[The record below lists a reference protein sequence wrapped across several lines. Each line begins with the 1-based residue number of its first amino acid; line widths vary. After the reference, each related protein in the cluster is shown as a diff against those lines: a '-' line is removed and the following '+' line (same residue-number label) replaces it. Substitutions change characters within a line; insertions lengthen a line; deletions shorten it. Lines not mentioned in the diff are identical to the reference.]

1 MIYDIFFFSFI
12 ESLRKYPPVAVL
24 FRSPNKNY
32 YVPEINYTIPKDTP
46 VWIPIHALQNDPEFF
61 PEPEKFDVNRF
72 SPEAMKTHTPLTF
85 LPFGDGPRNCIGLRF
100 GMMQARVGLATMLLN
115 FEFSICSETNLPK
128 KLAVKEFIMSPEN
141 GMSLK
146 VRAIT

>member
-1 MIYDIFFFSFI
+1 
-12 ESLRKYPPVAVL
+12 
-24 FRSPNKNY
+24 
-32 YVPEINYTIPKDTP
+32 
-46 VWIPIHALQNDPEFF
+46 
-61 PEPEKFDVNRF
+61 
-72 SPEAMKTHTPLTF
+72 MKTHTPLTF

-146 VRAIT
+146 LRAIT